1 MTLLI
6 KPLEPFFFRDARP
19 FDKGEGWATGIF
31 PPLPSTIYG
40 AVRTAAISQ
49 KSTIDDYYN
58 GRHITIRDEMGSPGY
73 CGTFTI
79 KSVLLYDGY
88 SCLLPMPLDLLQKR
102 HHDKLGILLSNP
114 RGDEIISDKR
124 FTFYQAPDRDLEAPT
139 KPWLDGYGLA
149 SYLSGEPP
157 ARSSTR
163 NPLHEEIKTGIEKNP
178 EKGSASEHML
188 YVQKM
193 LRLEDKEY
201 GEGGHYEFSVDTEN
215 ISSLDERGILKL
227 GHDGRVFSYKKTTE
241 GNFDFLAD
249 ELYGIKAKID
259 SEKKF
264 KLLFTSPALL
274 KNGWLPGGVK
284 ASNYVWETGSVT
296 IRIKSAVL
304 GKPMRVGGW
313 DMKKRGPKPMRKA
326 VPPGSVYY
334 CELAKGTVEELFDTL
349 FDKNIS
355 DADGDLAQQGFG
367 HTLIGVMQH

>member
-1 MTLLI
+1 VTLLI

-49 KSTIDDYYN
+49 KSTIDDYN
-58 GRHITIRDEMGSPGY
+58 SDRHIAIREEMGSPGY
-73 CGTFTI
+73 YGTFAI
-79 KSVLLYDGY
+79 KSVLLYYGY
-88 SCLLPMPLDLLQKR
+88 YCLVPMPLDLLQKKDQKR
-102 HHDKLGILLSNP
+102 LGILLPNP
-114 RGDEIISDKR
+114 RGDKIISDR
-124 FTFYQAPDRDLEAPT
+124 SFTFYQADPDFKTPT
-139 KPWLDGYGLA
+139 NPWLDGYGLA

-157 ARSSTR
+157 TRSNTW
-163 NPLHEEIKTGIEKNP
+163 NPLYEEIKTGIEKDP
-178 EKGSASEHML
+178 EKGNAMEHML

-193 LRLEDKEY
+193 LRLEDN
-201 GEGGHYEFSVDTEN
+201 EGGHYEFSVDMES

-227 GHDGRVFSYKKTTE
+227 GHDGRVFSYEKTTE
-241 GNFDFLAD
+241 GNFDFLANKINA
-249 ELYGIKAKID
+249 IKSKID
-259 SEKKF
+259 FAKQF
-264 KLLFTSPALL
+264 KLLFTSPVLL

-284 ASNYVWETGSVT
+284 DLNDIWETGSVA

-313 DMKKRGPKPMRKA
+313 DMKKGGPKPMRKA

-334 CELAKGTVEELFDTL
+334 CELAKGTVDALFDTL

-355 DADGDLAQQGFG
+355 DADDDLARQGFG

>member
-1 MTLLI
+1 MLLI

-49 KSTIDDYYN
+49 KSTIDDYYSD
-58 GRHITIRDEMGSPGY
+58 RHIAIREEMGSPGY

-79 KSVLLYDGY
+79 KSVLLYNGY
-88 SCLLPMPLDLLQKR
+88 SSLTPMPLDLLQKR
-102 HHDKLGILLSNP
+102 HHNRLGILLSNP

-124 FTFYQAPDRDLEAPT
+124 FTFYQAPDPDFEAPT
-139 KPWLDGYGLA
+139 KPWLDSYGLEK
-149 SYLSGEPP
+149 YLLGE
-157 ARSSTR
+157 SLLVDDTR
-163 NPLHEEIKTGIEKNP
+163 NPLYEEIKTGIEKDP
-178 EKGSASEHML
+178 EKGNAREHML

-201 GEGGHYEFSVDTEN
+201 GESGHYEFSVETEN

-227 GHDGRVFSYKKTTE
+227 GHDGRIFSYKKTTE
-241 GNFDFLAD
+241 GNFDFSAD

-264 KLLFTSPALL
+264 RILFTSPALL

-284 ASNYVWETGSVT
+284 DSNCVWETGSIR

-304 GKPMRVGGW
+304 GKPMCVGGW

-334 CELAKGTVEELFDTL
+334 CELANGTVEELFDTL